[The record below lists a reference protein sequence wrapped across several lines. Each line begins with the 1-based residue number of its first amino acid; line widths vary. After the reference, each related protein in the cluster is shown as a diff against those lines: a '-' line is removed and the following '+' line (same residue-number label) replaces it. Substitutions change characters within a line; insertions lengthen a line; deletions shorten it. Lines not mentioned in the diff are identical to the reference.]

1 MIDDASAV
9 QVGIS
14 NWPDNS
20 SDYPGYYDESARYSN
35 TGSAVSYTFVGA
47 TAGLVISS

>member
-14 NWPDNS
+14 NWQCSN
-20 SDYPGYYDESARYSN
+20 DYPGYYDDSVHYSN
-35 TGSAVSYTFVGA
+35 TGAVSYTFVGA